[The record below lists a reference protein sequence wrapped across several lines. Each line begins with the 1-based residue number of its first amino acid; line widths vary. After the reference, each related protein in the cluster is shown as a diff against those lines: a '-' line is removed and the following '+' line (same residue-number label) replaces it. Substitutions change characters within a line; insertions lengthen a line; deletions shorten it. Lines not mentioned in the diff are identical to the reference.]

1 MMQSFLPV
9 TLNNSYSHIPVPYM
23 KAYINTVTCRMKIEG
38 KGSIRV
44 QPDIA
49 IVVLGVVTEKK
60 ELKPTQEENAA
71 KMTAILK
78 GLGEMGIPLKDIQTR
93 SYNIFPQ
100 YDFIEGQQ
108 IFRGYRV
115 EHTLEVTI
123 GDISMI
129 GQVIDNAVQS
139 GANRVESIRFTI
151 SNPSMFYRQAL
162 NVAVDDAI
170 SKAET
175 LAAKLNIDVSRIPLQ
190 IMEISHESLGPII
203 PLAYQAAEAATPVQ
217 PGQIEIQ
224 ARIEAIFAYCCK

>member
-1 MMQSFLPV
+1 
-9 TLNNSYSHIPVPYM
+9 
-23 KAYINTVTCRMKIEG
+23 
-38 KGSIRV
+38 
-44 QPDIA
+44 
-49 IVVLGVVTEKK
+49 LGVVTEKK
-60 ELKPTQEENAA
+60 ELKPAQEENAT

-78 GLGEMGIPLKDIQTR
+78 GLREMGIPLNDIQTR

-108 IFRGYRV
+108 IFRGYKV

-139 GANRVESIRFTI
+139 GANHVESIRFTI

-175 LAAKLNIDVSRIPLQ
+175 LAAKLNINVSGIPLQ
-190 IMEISHESLGPII
+190 IIEISHESSGSIV

-217 PGQIEIQ
+217 PGQIEVQ
-224 ARIEAIFAYCCK
+224 ARIEAIFAYSCKC